1 MFQFSI
7 FFHFDFGLN
16 FQIIPNHQFCSIL
29 TILSR
34 AIRFKLSIFF
44 SQYCDSIY
52 SCYFWHGIISINDFM
67 RHFQVISERR
77 RSSSTTSSH
86 VFQFGLAYQA
96 LDQSSCSTTHKMLP
110 DIGFER
116 SSWTGDMKWVARKL
130 VFIIRVFV
138 VHVFILIIKARLQDT
153 KIASVLLIYQSDR
166 PNRKFDVAIVNAE
179 SDWTWIDPQNI

>member
-110 DIGFER
+110 NIGFER
-116 SSWTGDMKWVARKL
+116 SSWTGSKLRGVARKL

-138 VHVFILIIKARLQDT
+138 FVFLNILQVCLQDT
-153 KIASVLLIYQSDR
+153 KEVSCLIYQ
-166 PNRKFDVAIVNAE
+166 FDAAIVNAE
-179 SDWTWIDPQNI
+179 SDWT